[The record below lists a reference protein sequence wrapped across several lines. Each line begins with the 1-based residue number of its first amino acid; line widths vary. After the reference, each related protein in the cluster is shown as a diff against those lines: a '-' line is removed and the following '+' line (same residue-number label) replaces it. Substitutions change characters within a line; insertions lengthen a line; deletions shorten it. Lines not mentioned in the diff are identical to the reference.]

1 MQIIFMKQIT
11 ILVLAFIC
19 SLSVFGQESFVF
31 EKGVEKVSIP
41 FKFINNLIFIPIKVN
56 GIELNFMLDSG
67 VEETILFSMEEKK
80 EVSFFNVEKITLRG
94 LGSEASIEGLKST
107 KNTLECNGLKSENH
121 LLYIVLDQSFNLS
134 SHIGI
139 PVNGIIGYNFLKNN
153 LVEINYGSKII
164 SVYKDSDK
172 NRKRINKK
180 FQLVPITIERSKP
193 YIVSSVVLNSN
204 EIPVKLLIDIGNS
217 DAVWLF
223 EKESKGIKIPAKNFE
238 DYLGKGFSGDVE
250 GKRAQVSKFKIS
262 NFEFRNPI
270 VAFPDSTS
278 IQNVRMVKDRAGSV
292 GSEVLKRFSIIF
304 DYTNQQLF
312 LRRNNNFSAPF
323 SYNKSGVELQ
333 HFGLQWVQ
341 ETVRLETVPLV
352 KTDNSA
358 YGYKSSENNFKYK
371 FALKPI
377 YIIAN
382 VRKNSPAAISGLQKE
397 DVIVSINGRPG
408 YEYTLAKINALLKSE
423 DEDWITFEIE
433 RDSQIMKFR
442 FHLLNVL

>member
-1 MQIIFMKQIT
+1 MKKIIV
-11 ILVLAFIC
+11 LVVMFAC
-19 SLSVFGQESFVF
+19 SLHATGQDSFVF
-31 EKGVEKVSIP
+31 EKGVEKVVIP

-56 GIELNFMLDSG
+56 GIELNFLLDSG
-67 VEETILFSMEEKK
+67 VEETILFSMEDKK
-80 EVSFFNVEKITLRG
+80 EVNFFNIEKITLRG

-107 KNTLECNGLKSENH
+107 KNTLECNGLKSVNH
-121 LLYIVLDQSFNLS
+121 ILYIVLDQSFNLS

-139 PVNGIIGYNFLKNN
+139 PVNGIIGYNFLKDN
-153 LVEINYGSKII
+153 LVEINYSSKKI

-172 NRKRINKK
+172 NRKRISKK
-180 FQLVPITIERSKP
+180 FHLLPITIERAKP
-193 YIVSSVVLNSN
+193 YLASSVVLNSN

-217 DAVWLF
+217 DAIWLF
-223 EKESKGIKIPAKNFE
+223 ENESKGIKIPAKNFE

-250 GKRAQVSKFKIS
+250 GKRAQVSKLKMS
-262 NFEFRNPI
+262 NFEFKNPI

-278 IQNVRMVKDRAGSV
+278 IKSVRMVKDRSGSV
-292 GSEVLKRFSIIF
+292 GSEILKRFSIIF
-304 DYTNQQLF
+304 DYPNQQLF
-312 LRRNNNFSAPF
+312 LRKNSSFSTSF

-358 YGYKSSENNFKYK
+358 YSYKNSDNNFKYK

-377 YIIAN
+377 YIITN

-397 DVIVSINGRPG
+397 DIIVSINGKPG
-408 YEYTLAKINALLKSE
+408 YEYTLEKINSLLKSE

-433 RDSQIMKFR
+433 RDSQIMKFN